1 MSDILHAETLR
12 GGDKCSFVLPRHH
25 ALTLVAGGE
34 RSAVALLAYRAGR
47 THERYNMPD
56 TVKAQHTAFLTS
68 GRVLLSDMGRV
79 LLAISEDG
87 CGWHDPL
94 SGLMDTATSR
104 AKYGER
110 TYQQAR
116 NDMIRNTRD
125 NLLIELGKWELNE
138 RDLHANLNLFVKI
151 AADADGN
158 LAWMPNARAGQRV
171 TLRAELDTLVVLSNT
186 PHPLDPWPDYAP
198 DSVQLE
204 IRRVPPPGPDDP
216 CRVSRPENRRAYEL
230 TESVIA

>member
-1 MSDILHAETLR
+1 
-12 GGDKCSFVLPRHH
+12 
-25 ALTLVAGGE
+25 
-34 RSAVALLAYRAGR
+34 
-47 THERYNMPD
+47 
-56 TVKAQHTAFLTS
+56 
-68 GRVLLSDMGRV
+68 MGRV

-94 SGLMDTATSR
+94 SGMMDAVTSR

-116 NDMIRNTRD
+116 NDMVRNTRD

-151 AADADGN
+151 AADAAGN
-158 LAWMPNARAGQRV
+158 LAWAPNARAGQRV
-171 TLRAELDTLVVLSNT
+171 TMRAELDTLVVLSNT